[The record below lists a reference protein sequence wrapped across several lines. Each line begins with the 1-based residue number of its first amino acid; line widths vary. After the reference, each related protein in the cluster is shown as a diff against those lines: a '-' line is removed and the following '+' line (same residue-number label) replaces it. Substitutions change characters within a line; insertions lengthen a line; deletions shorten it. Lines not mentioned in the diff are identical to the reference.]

1 MSVELSPANQ
11 LGFPRPLTSLV
22 KRSLFIHNPN
32 PHPVAFKVKTTAP
45 KQYCVRP
52 NSGRVESGESVEVQ
66 VLLQPLQQEP
76 PPHAKCKDKFLVQSA
91 YITPDEEMH
100 TLGEMWS
107 QVEKTNKSA
116 IQEQKIKVVYLAAED
131 GSNNQNGIPEEDD
144 HAGEASRL
152 EESVNSPHDGYT
164 RWTTKPEKEYDP
176 ELFRNAGFSYWET
189 PKPPYIPPP
198 FPVGTFHDLLSTI
211 GQPVIPAISEF
222 AIFSHAQSSPV
233 QLQHLPPAQDKPI
246 PVPVQVSS
254 PTTATTTKE
263 FSTSNGPL
271 SPPLADLKPS
281 QAQAT
286 NVALEQ
292 SLNTTTSDSDKL
304 AVALKEIE
312 KLRAELAEAK
322 SADGPQVTGLRKR
335 GNATGTT
342 GAETIVEK
350 AKDAVTSTS
359 VTAGGQQGVPLE
371 VVVALVGGVF
381 VLTYL
386 FF

>member
-131 GSNNQNGIPEEDD
+131 GSTGQNGIPEEDD

-152 EESVNSPHDGYT
+152 EESHNLPHDGLT
-164 RWTTKPEKEYDP
+164 RWTTIPDKEYDP

-189 PKPPYIPPP
+189 PKSPYVPPP
-198 FPVGTFHDLLSTI
+198 FP
-211 GQPVIPAISEF
+211 
-222 AIFSHAQSSPV
+222 AIFSHAQSSPS
-233 QLQHLPPAQDKPI
+233 QPLPPAQDKPI
-246 PVPVQVSS
+246 PVPVQVSPPS
-254 PTTATTTKE
+254 TAAAPA
-263 FSTSNGPL
+263 PL
-271 SPPLADLKPS
+271 SPPLADLTPA
-281 QAQAT
+281 QAQST
-286 NVALEQ
+286 NIALEK
-292 SLNTTTSDSDKL
+292 SLNATTSDSEKL

-312 KLRAELAEAK
+312 KLKGELEEAK
-322 SADGPQVTGLRKR
+322 GPQVTGLRKR
-335 GNATGTT
+335 NTGAS
-342 GAETIVEK
+342 GAETVVEK
-350 AKDAVTSTS
+350 AKEAVTNP
-359 VTAGGQQGVPLE
+359 GGAQGVPLE
-371 VVVALVGGVF
+371 VVAGLVVGVF

>member
-32 PHPVAFKVKTTAP
+32 PRPVAFKVKTTAP

-66 VLLQPLQQEP
+66 VLLQPLAQEP

-116 IQEQKIKVVYLAAED
+116 IQEQKIKVIYLPAED
-131 GSNNQNGIPEEDD
+131 GSTNQNGIPEEDD

-152 EESVNSPHDGYT
+152 EES
-164 RWTTKPEKEYDP
+164 
-176 ELFRNAGFSYWET
+176 
-189 PKPPYIPPP
+189 
-198 FPVGTFHDLLSTI
+198 
-211 GQPVIPAISEF
+211 
-222 AIFSHAQSSPV
+222 AIFSHAQSSPS
-233 QLQHLPPAQDKPI
+233 QPLPPAQDKPI
-246 PVPVQVSS
+246 PVPVQVSPPS
-254 PTTATTTKE
+254 TAKAV
-263 FSTSNGPL
+263 NGPT
-271 SPPLADLKPS
+271 SPPLPDLTPG
-281 QAQAT
+281 QAGAT
-286 NVALEQ
+286 NAALEQ
-292 SLNTTTSDSDKL
+292 SLHATTSASDKL
-304 AVALKEIE
+304 AVAMKEIDR
-312 KLRAELAEAK
+312 LRAELEEAK
-322 SADGPQVTGLRKR
+322 NGPQVTGLRKR
-335 GNATGTT
+335 GNASGASGT
-342 GAETIVEK
+342 GADTLVEK
-350 AKDAVTSTS
+350 AKDAVASTS
-359 VTAGGQQGVPLE
+359 ATAGGNQGVPLE
-371 VVVALVGGVF
+371 VVAGLVVGVF

>member
-1 MSVELSPANQ
+1 MSVNLSPANQ

-66 VLLQPLQQEP
+66 VLLQPLAQEP

-100 TLGEMWS
+100 TLGEMWA

-116 IQEQKIKVVYLAAED
+116 IQEQKIKVIYLPAED
-131 GSNNQNGIPEEDD
+131 GSTNQNGIPEEDD

-152 EESVNSPHDGYT
+152 EESHNQPHDGLT
-164 RWTTKPEKEYDP
+164 RWTTIPDKEYDP
-176 ELFRNAGFSYWET
+176 DLFRNAGYSYWET
-189 PKPPYIPPP
+189 PKSPYVPPP
-198 FPVGTFHDLLSTI
+198 LP
-211 GQPVIPAISEF
+211 
-222 AIFSHAQSSPV
+222 AIFSHAQSSPS
-233 QLQHLPPAQDKPI
+233 QTLPSVQDKPI
-246 PVPVQVSS
+246 PVPVQVSPPS
-254 PTTATTTKE
+254 TAKAT
-263 FSTSNGPL
+263 NGPT
-271 SPPLADLKPS
+271 SPPLPDLTPN
-281 QAQAT
+281 QAGAT
-286 NVALEQ
+286 HAALEQ
-292 SLNTTTSDSDKL
+292 SLNATTSDSEKL
-304 AVALKEIE
+304 AVALKENE
-312 KLRAELAEAK
+312 KLRAELEEAK
-322 SADGPQVTGLRKR
+322 NGPQVTGLRKR
-335 GNATGTT
+335 GNASG
-342 GAETIVEK
+342 GAETLVEK

-359 VTAGGQQGVPLE
+359 VTAGGSQGVPLE
-371 VVVALVGGVF
+371 VVAGLVVGVF

>member
-1 MSVELSPANQ
+1 MSVNLSPANQ

-66 VLLQPLQQEP
+66 VLLQPLAQEP

-100 TLGEMWS
+100 TLGEMWA

-116 IQEQKIKVVYLAAED
+116 IQEQKIKVIYLPAED
-131 GSNNQNGIPEEDD
+131 GSTNQNGIPEEDD

-152 EESVNSPHDGYT
+152 EES
-164 RWTTKPEKEYDP
+164 
-176 ELFRNAGFSYWET
+176 
-189 PKPPYIPPP
+189 
-198 FPVGTFHDLLSTI
+198 
-211 GQPVIPAISEF
+211 
-222 AIFSHAQSSPV
+222 AIFSHAQSSPS
-233 QLQHLPPAQDKPI
+233 QTLPSVQDKPI
-246 PVPVQVSS
+246 PVPVQVSPPS
-254 PTTATTTKE
+254 TAKAT
-263 FSTSNGPL
+263 NGPT
-271 SPPLADLKPS
+271 SPPLPDLTPN
-281 QAQAT
+281 QAGAT
-286 NVALEQ
+286 HAALEQ
-292 SLNTTTSDSDKL
+292 SLNATTSDSEKL
-304 AVALKEIE
+304 AVALKENE
-312 KLRAELAEAK
+312 KLRAELEEAK
-322 SADGPQVTGLRKR
+322 NGPQVTGLRKR
-335 GNATGTT
+335 GNASG
-342 GAETIVEK
+342 GAETLVEK

-359 VTAGGQQGVPLE
+359 VTAGGSQGVPLE
-371 VVVALVGGVF
+371 VVAGLVVGVF

>member
-22 KRSLFIHNPN
+22 KRSLLIHNPN

-116 IQEQKIKVVYLAAED
+116 IHEQKIKVVYLAAED
-131 GSNNQNGIPEEDD
+131 GSTGQNGIPEEDD
-144 HAGEASRL
+144 HVGEASRL
-152 EESVNSPHDGYT
+152 EES
-164 RWTTKPEKEYDP
+164 
-176 ELFRNAGFSYWET
+176 
-189 PKPPYIPPP
+189 
-198 FPVGTFHDLLSTI
+198 
-211 GQPVIPAISEF
+211 
-222 AIFSHAQSSPV
+222 AIFSHAQSSPS
-233 QLQHLPPAQDKPI
+233 QPLPPAHDKPI
-246 PVPVQVSS
+246 PVPVQVSPPS
-254 PTTATTTKE
+254 TAVA
-263 FSTSNGPL
+263 PAPQ
-271 SPPLADLKPS
+271 SPPLADLTP
-281 QAQAT
+281 AQAGAT
-286 NVALEQ
+286 NIALEK
-292 SLNTTTSDSDKL
+292 SLNATTSDSEKL
-304 AVALKEIE
+304 SIALKEIE
-312 KLRAELAEAK
+312 KLKSELEEAK
-322 SADGPQVTGLRKR
+322 NGSGPQVTGLRKR
-335 GNATGTT
+335 NTGATS
-342 GAETIVEK
+342 GAETVIEK
-350 AKDAVTSTS
+350 AKEAVTTS
-359 VTAGGQQGVPLE
+359 GGQQGVPLE
-371 VVVALVGGVF
+371 VVAGLVVGVF

>member
-22 KRSLFIHNPN
+22 KRSLLIHNPN

-116 IQEQKIKVVYLAAED
+116 IHEQKIKVVYLAAED
-131 GSNNQNGIPEEDD
+131 GSTGQNGIPEEDD
-144 HAGEASRL
+144 HVGEASRL
-152 EESVNSPHDGYT
+152 EES
-164 RWTTKPEKEYDP
+164 
-176 ELFRNAGFSYWET
+176 
-189 PKPPYIPPP
+189 
-198 FPVGTFHDLLSTI
+198 
-211 GQPVIPAISEF
+211 
-222 AIFSHAQSSPV
+222 AIFSHAQSSPS
-233 QLQHLPPAQDKPI
+233 QPLPPAHDKPI
-246 PVPVQVSS
+246 PVPVQVSPPS
-254 PTTATTTKE
+254 TAVA
-263 FSTSNGPL
+263 PAPQ
-271 SPPLADLKPS
+271 SPPLADLTP
-281 QAQAT
+281 AQAGAT
-286 NVALEQ
+286 NIALEK
-292 SLNTTTSDSDKL
+292 SLNATTSDSEKL
-304 AVALKEIE
+304 SIALKEIE
-312 KLRAELAEAK
+312 KLKSELEEAK
-322 SADGPQVTGLRKR
+322 NGSGPQVTGLRKR
-335 GNATGTT
+335 NTGATS
-342 GAETIVEK
+342 GAETVTEK
-350 AKDAVTSTS
+350 AKEAVTTS
-359 VTAGGQQGVPLE
+359 GGQQGVPLE
-371 VVVALVGGVF
+371 VVAGLVVGVF

>member
-22 KRSLFIHNPN
+22 KRSLLIHNPN

-116 IQEQKIKVVYLAAED
+116 IHEQKIKVVYLAAED
-131 GSNNQNGIPEEDD
+131 GSTGQNGIPEEDD
-144 HAGEASRL
+144 HVGEASRL
-152 EESVNSPHDGYT
+152 EESHNLPHDGLT
-164 RWTTKPEKEYDP
+164 RWTTKPDKEYDP
-176 ELFRNAGFSYWET
+176 EFFRNAGFSYWET
-189 PKPPYIPPP
+189 PKSPYIPPP
-198 FPVGTFHDLLSTI
+198 FP
-211 GQPVIPAISEF
+211 
-222 AIFSHAQSSPV
+222 AIFSHAQSSPS
-233 QLQHLPPAQDKPI
+233 QPLPPAHDKPI
-246 PVPVQVSS
+246 PVPVQVSPPS
-254 PTTATTTKE
+254 TAVA
-263 FSTSNGPL
+263 PAPQ
-271 SPPLADLKPS
+271 SPPLADLTP
-281 QAQAT
+281 AQAGAT
-286 NVALEQ
+286 NIALEK
-292 SLNTTTSDSDKL
+292 SLNATTSDSEKL
-304 AVALKEIE
+304 SIALKEIE
-312 KLRAELAEAK
+312 KLKSELEEAK
-322 SADGPQVTGLRKR
+322 NGPQVTGLRKR
-335 GNATGTT
+335 NTGATS
-342 GAETIVEK
+342 GAETVIEK
-350 AKDAVTSTS
+350 AKEAVMTS
-359 VTAGGQQGVPLE
+359 GGQQGVPLE
-371 VVVALVGGVF
+371 VVAGLVVGVF